1 MKKTEH
7 VRVSAAKEGKIVK
20 YPEPMTRQQRAKLR
34 AALDREEGLPAV
46 KTQRP
51 GKYKA
56 PEVDDEVEM
65 SSDEEDENR
74 KESAEPLPI
83 VKVPKNCESSEN
95 HRREG

>member
-1 MKKTEH
+1 MSEFLLP
-7 VRVSAAKEGKIVK
+7 RRAKIVK

-56 PEVDDEVEM
+56 PESM
-65 SSDEEDENR
+65 MKWKCLPMR
-74 KESAEPLPI
+74 KMRIER
-83 VKVPKNCESSEN
+83 KVQSLYL
-95 HRREG
+95 